1 MTIGDDADKVSGQ
14 FHWEGKERRM
24 VGTGGEKM
32 NKKDNFGKSLDPGT
46 ILAQNMQSTQS
57 AWKNI

>member
-32 NKKDNFGKSLDPGT
+32 NKKDNFGKSLDPGAIST
-46 ILAQNMQSTQS
+46 QNMQST
-57 AWKNI
+57 